1 MLQLVFILF
10 LAVRAHAQPDCGDV
24 FDACNLQYG
33 NCFGV
38 GGPSYYYC
46 SDECRRQIG
55 GCSLA
60 FSNYAEVSS
69 ICSLAT
75 STTCDNESGTGS
87 GTESGAGSGTGSD
100 TGSPTESGTESETG
114 SDTGSGTESD
124 TGSEVE
130 GSETEFSNTFK
141 VYNSILLWSVSGV
154 DQGENRVIASC
165 RYATCNSGNTT
176 TLASRVRRSTCSKIL
191 GIEGIIKSKT
201 DSGFVS
207 VGANGITCS
216 DRSGIRKIKEEE
228 EEHYVYVSEA
238 SDIDFSDSCDRTSE
252 LGQLSSVIDDFLD
265 VCEQVNAESGWT
277 SHRTCNETEWN
288 LTRRKEFGSNNTCA
302 PDDVSPASSTSP
314 AVASADRPASSADAP
329 EENVTPVSSADTPE
343 ESVTPISSADAPE
356 ESVTPVSSTDT
367 PRVAPIPS
375 ADTPRVAPIS
385 SADAPSVTSIPA
397 PSVVPI
403 STSGPA
409 NTSVPA
415 NTPSPVPDVVSSDSI
430 RCPVP
435 WILLAL
441 TLYFGCV

>member
-1 MLQLVFILF
+1 MLQFIFFLL
-10 LAVRAHAQPDCGDV
+10 LAVRADGQPGCGDV

-33 NCFGV
+33 TCL
-38 GGPSYYYC
+38 GGSSYYYC
-46 SDECRRQIG
+46 SDECKRRIG

-100 TGSPTESGTESETG
+100 TESPTESGTESETG

-130 GSETEFSNTFK
+130 GSETEFGNTLK

-191 GIEGIIKSKT
+191 GIEGVIKSKT

-238 SDIDFSDSCDRTSE
+238 SNIDFSDSCDRTSE

-265 VCEQVNAESGWT
+265 VCEQVNTESGWT
-277 SHRTCNETEWN
+277 SQRTCNETEWN

-314 AVASADRPASSADAP
+314 AVASAGRPASSADAP
-329 EENVTPVSSADTPE
+329 EESVAPVSSADTPE
-343 ESVTPISSADAPE
+343 ESVAVGAPASSA
-356 ESVTPVSSTDT
+356 
-367 PRVAPIPS
+367 PRVAPIPP

-385 SADAPSVTSIPA
+385 APSVTPTSA

-403 STSGPA
+403 STNDPA

-415 NTPSPVPDVVSSDSI
+415 NTPSPAPDVVSSDST
-430 RCPVP
+430 RCSVP

-441 TLYFGCV
+441 TLYFGCAYMHF

>member
-10 LAVRAHAQPDCGDV
+10 LAVRARAQPGCGDV

-38 GGPSYYYC
+38 GGPSYYC

-87 GTESGAGSGTGSD
+87 GTESRTESPTESVTGSN
-100 TGSPTESGTESETG
+100 TGSPTENGTESE
-114 SDTGSGTESD
+114 

-130 GSETEFSNTFK
+130 GSETEFGNTLK

-238 SDIDFSDSCDRTSE
+238 SNIDFSDSCDRTSE

-265 VCEQVNAESGWT
+265 ICEQVNTESGWT
-277 SHRTCNETEWN
+277 SQRTCNETEWN

-314 AVASADRPASSADAP
+314 AVASAGRQASSA
-329 EENVTPVSSADTPE
+329 N
-343 ESVTPISSADAPE
+343 APE
-356 ESVTPVSSTDT
+356 ESVAVGAPASSA
-367 PRVAPIPS
+367 PRVAPIPLADTPPAAPIPP

-385 SADAPSVTSIPA
+385 APSVTPISA

-403 STSGPA
+403 STNDPA

-415 NTPSPVPDVVSSDSI
+415 NTPSPVPDVVSSGST
-430 RCPVP
+430 RCSGT

-441 TLYFGCV
+441 TLYFGCVYMHF